1 MLSLSAVIITF
12 NEERHIA
19 RCIDSLRNV
28 ADEIVVVDSLSTDR
42 TREICMEKGVRF
54 ISHVFEGY
62 VAQKNFAVSQATND
76 HVLSVDADEVLSDS
90 LARSINDVRSNWLS
104 DAYYMNR
111 RTDFCGKWVLHGG
124 WYPDRK
130 IRLFRKQAGSWEG
143 LRLHESY
150 RVKEGMRIGYLNG
163 DLLHYSYGSVSEHL
177 RQIDRF
183 SLIAAE
189 ELFEKG
195 VRSNAFKVLFRPLAK
210 FISTYLLKRGFLDGW
225 TGLIIACNSAHGVFL
240 KYLRLL
246 RLQKGLPA

>member
-1 MLSLSAVIITF
+1 MIRLSAVIITF

-19 RCIDSLRNV
+19 RCIDSLRAV

-42 TREICMEKGVRF
+42 THEICVEKGVRF
-54 ISHVFEGY
+54 IPHAFEGY
-62 VAQKNFAVSQATND
+62 VGQKNFALAQAAND
-76 HVLSVDADEVLSDS
+76 HILSVDADEVLSEE
-90 LARSINDVRSNWLS
+90 LTRSILETKANWMF
-104 DAYYMNR
+104 DAYYMSR

-130 IRLFRKQAGSWEG
+130 IRLFSKEAGKWEG
-143 LRLHESY
+143 LRLHESF
-150 RVKEGMRIGYLNG
+150 RVLEGMRIGRLHG
-163 DLLHYSYGSVSEHL
+163 DLLHYSFGSISEHL

-189 ELFEKG
+189 ELLEKG
-195 VRSNAFKVLFRPLAK
+195 VRSNGFKLLVNPAVK
-210 FISTYLLKRGFLDGW
+210 FISMYFLKRGFLDGW
-225 TGLIIACNSAHGVFL
+225 TGLVIACNSAHGVFL

>member
-1 MLSLSAVIITF
+1 MLPLSAVIITF

-19 RCIDSLRNV
+19 RCIDSLREV

-42 TREICMEKGVRF
+42 TREICLEKGVRF
-54 ISHVFEGY
+54 VSHAFEGY
-62 VAQKNFAVSQATND
+62 VAQKNFAVSQATNE
-76 HVLSVDADEVLSDS
+76 HVLSVDADEILSDV
-90 LARSINDVRSNWLS
+90 LARSINDVRSRWMF

-111 RTDFCGKWVLHGG
+111 RTDYCGKWVLHGG

-150 RVKEGMRIGYLNG
+150 RVKEGMRIGYLEG

-195 VRSNAFKVLFRPLAK
+195 VRSNVFKVFFRPPAK